1 MHLSA
6 PSRLVTST
14 SYRAIYFIVM
24 MGLCQGPVDTGCG
37 GRAAHLCRKW
47 PSCLMRR
54 GQSSQTLETE
64 PAASCFLTL
73 SCRFIINPAA
83 LQPERALAG
92 PVGWGAALSLVK
104 LRRARSRTLHS
115 CTPSTAG
122 THWSPEPTWWQ
133 VRSGTKVPG
142 M

>member
-1 MHLSA
+1 MHLST

-47 PSCLMRR
+47 LSCLMRR
-54 GQSSQTLETE
+54 GQSSQTLELE

-73 SCRFIINPAA
+73 SCRFIINPVV

-115 CTPSTAG
+115 CTPSTAS
-122 THWSPEPTWWQ
+122 THWSPEATWWQ